1 MYNKTGNAWPMP
13 LKQTK
18 KQKKRPI
25 SNTVTGA
32 CDNSDI
38 VNVCKTYYCSV
49 LFIVVLVFIIVT
61 TTLGP

>member
-1 MYNKTGNAWPMP
+1 MLGQCLKNKQRN
-13 LKQTK
+13 K
-18 KQKKRPI
+18 KKPI

-38 VNVCKTYYCSV
+38 VNVCKIYYCSV